1 MSASPIQH
9 LDLPPGLP
17 VPIDDG
23 ACDHL
28 EGTTL
33 PSIPLPSTA
42 SGAPVDV
49 SSLSG
54 LTIVFCYPRT
64 GEAGVPVAAEWDLI
78 PGARGCTP
86 QACAFRDTS
95 AELHKLGVDHIFGLS
110 TQDTAYQTELKE
122 RVHLPYELLSDTELM
137 WVNGLKLPTFEWEG
151 QPLVKRIT
159 VAVRDGKI
167 IKKWYPV
174 FPSNKNAYEVIGWL
188 KGQQNSE

>member
-1 MSASPIQH
+1 MNQH
-9 LDLPPGLP
+9 LDLPAGLP
-17 VPIDDG
+17 IPVDDG

-28 EGTTL
+28 VGTII
-33 PSIPLPSTA
+33 PSISLSSTP
-42 SGAPVDV
+42 SGALVNV

-54 LTIVFCYPRT
+54 LTIIFCYPRS
-64 GEAGVPVAAEWDLI
+64 GEAGVPIPEEWDLI

-95 AELHKLGVDHIFGLS
+95 AELHGLGVEQIFGLS

-122 RVHLPYELLSDTELM
+122 RVHLPYELLSDADLK
-137 WVNGLKLPTFEWEG
+137 WINGLRLPTFEWEG
-151 QPLVKRIT
+151 KPLVKRVT

-174 FPSNKNAYEVIGWL
+174 FPSNRNAYEVIKWL
-188 KGQQNSE
+188 KEQQASE

>member
-1 MSASPIQH
+1 MPESAIQH
-9 LDLPPGLP
+9 LDLPHGLP

-28 EGTTL
+28 VNTTL
-33 PSIPLPSTA
+33 PSITLPSTA

-64 GEAGVPVAAEWDLI
+64 GEAGVPVPAEWDMI

-95 AELHKLGVDHIFGLS
+95 AELRGLGVQQIFGLS
-110 TQDTAYQTELKE
+110 TQDTAYQTEVKE
-122 RVHLPYELLSDTELM
+122 RLHLPYQLLSDEELK
-137 WVNGLKLPTFEWEG
+137 WVRGLNLPTMEWEG
-151 QPLVKRIT
+151 KPLVKRIT

-174 FPSNKNAYEVIGWL
+174 FPSNRNAYEVIEWL
-188 KGQQNSE
+188 KGQQSSE